1 MGRKGDSIWL
11 LRAILFFVL
20 MRVIY
25 EVLGVLFAIISME
38 TRVII
43 AGLAA
48 FYIYFKIEDKVIM
61 KLI

>member
-1 MGRKGDSIWL
+1 
-11 LRAILFFVL
+11 